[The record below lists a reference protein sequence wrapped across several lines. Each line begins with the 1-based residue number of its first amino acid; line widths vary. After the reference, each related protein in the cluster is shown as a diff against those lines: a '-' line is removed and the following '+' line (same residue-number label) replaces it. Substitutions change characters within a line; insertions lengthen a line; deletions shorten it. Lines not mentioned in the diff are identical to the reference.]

1 MRNRRLCD
9 GARANGARG
18 AAAWMA
24 ACVAALLLGVW
35 AAGASAMQPVK
46 IKAGSGASVD
56 GGAGAKQ
63 DVVAQ
68 RVPRVF
74 QFDGGVRL
82 SAGLAFEF
90 ERGVPT
96 VDEAGRAVGPDG
108 ARFARE
114 ATIASPVEMELVRAS
129 NYGTTILGSGL
140 DHDGVTPLLV
150 VRDSSLNVI
159 DVFASAGDGLMQAE
173 ATGVGRA
180 RTSLGAAGIVD
191 IMGGAVPNHRYDP
204 RAGVVCHGLIVLS
217 CAVSYQPFPPISA
230 WIVKST
236 ALVVSQDRGGT
247 WQLVHQ
253 DVSVQENR
261 ERVREWSMQNWW
273 PDEMGAAPTTAY
285 FAAADYRSKPGCDGG
300 RVIAFRATRAA
311 VGAGWVIDP
320 PALLYQTPTT
330 AAGQHV
336 HTAGIFRRGD
346 GLRAI
351 VGIGDTQAFNRVA
364 AVDRADRAV
373 TSSGWSAT
381 ESYHG
386 AEGVSG
392 NQFVGCAPS
401 AIPGVLILGSDLC
414 QEQLMLLDARG
425 ETGRHEWLYGNG
437 WANGLPS
444 QNFVIRTPTPE
455 LGGPY
460 CSTYE
465 PQQNSTIFPPGSRR
479 LLYSEDGLAW
489 TQLCA
494 PMNQSTWA
502 AAIHGDHVYVDGD
515 GVSDLGLRRLGLPE
529 AVVTARPLKIG
540 GGGMQR
546 LVPSPAVTPGP
557 GGTVT
562 ALTRNG
568 EGLWVDGGVPIEP
581 QPPCMGPVWKMTGTL
596 GASDTR
602 IADIFPIATT
612 DMGGTVDSPR
622 MIGRVWL
629 MNLLPKSMTPRLEI
643 KPNAGAV
650 IETRN
655 TNVTSEGTWAPVD
668 MVISAE
674 MPSGQRP
681 AVRVRSMTGGSDV
694 QAFYL
699 AFDAWG
705 EGEGFPGYATGP
717 DVSGRRN
724 GTAYPDERA
733 AITGIAP
740 SERWT
745 VTLVGMLPWDGIDAS
760 VASDAGLNWPL
771 ASICV
776 GEGIG
781 AERLVFL
788 AELPSHALRAELWR
802 GGAMVGIWRIDG
814 LVWLRQSPL
823 MLSVSRPGAG
833 SDMEITVAACGMAPL
848 QMERLE
854 PDGNPMTFQGR
865 PTMIRFDDGTGID
878 GVGVGVHTS
887 PMLWFGGE
895 VLEDAALDAAGRAAR
910 MRAMPFLRPDAVRRI
925 R

>member
-9 GARANGARG
+9 GARATGARG
-18 AAAWMA
+18 AASLLG
-24 ACVAALLLGVW
+24 ACVVALALAAL

-46 IKAGSGASVD
+46 IKAGGGASAGD
-56 GGAGAKQ
+56 GAGAKQ

-68 RVPRVF
+68 RLPRAF
-74 QFDGGVRL
+74 QFDDGVRL
-82 SAGLAFEF
+82 SRGLAFEF

-96 VDEAGRAVGPDG
+96 VDEDGRAVGPDE

-114 ATIASPVEMELVRAS
+114 ATIASPVKTELVRAS

-150 VRDSSLNVI
+150 VRDSSLNTI
-159 DVFASAGDGLMQAE
+159 DVFAAADGDLMQAE

-180 RTSLGAAGIVD
+180 RTVLGPEGIVD

-236 ALVVSQDRGGT
+236 ALVVSQDRGRT
-247 WQLVHQ
+247 WQLLHQ

-300 RVIAFRATRAA
+300 RVIGFRATRAA
-311 VGAGWVIDP
+311 VGGGWTIDP
-320 PALLYQTPTT
+320 PALIYQTPTA

-346 GLRAI
+346 GLRTI
-351 VGIGDTQAFNRVA
+351 VGIGDGQAFNRVV
-364 AVDRADRAV
+364 AVDRADSAV
-373 TSSGWSAT
+373 TGSGWSAT
-381 ESYHG
+381 ETYHG

-392 NQFVGCAPS
+392 NQFVGCAPGPT
-401 AIPGVLILGSDLC
+401 PGVLILGSDLC

-425 ETGRHEWLYGNG
+425 DTGRHEWLYGNG

-455 LGGPY
+455 LAGPY

-489 TQLCA
+489 TQLSA
-494 PMNQSTWA
+494 PMNLSSWA
-502 AAIHGDHVYVDGD
+502 AAIHGGHVYVDGD
-515 GVSDLGLRRLGLPE
+515 GVSRLGLRRMSLPE
-529 AVVTARPLKIG
+529 VVHTARPLKIG

-546 LVPSPAVTPGP
+546 MVPSPSVAPGP

-562 ALTRNG
+562 ALARNS
-568 EGLWVDGGVPIEP
+568 EGLWVDGGVPIDP
-581 QPPCMGPVWKMTGTL
+581 QPPCLGPVWKMTGTL

-612 DMGGTVDSPR
+612 DMGATVGSSR

-629 MNLLPKSMTPRLEI
+629 MNLMPKSMTPRLEI
-643 KPNAGAV
+643 KPNASAV

-655 TNVTSEGTWAPVD
+655 TNVTSVGTWAPVD

-681 AVRVRSMTGGSDV
+681 VVRVRSMTGGSDV

-699 AFDAWG
+699 ALDAWA

-717 DVSGRRN
+717 DVSGRRD

-733 AITGIAP
+733 AITGMAP

-745 VTLVGMLPWDGIDAS
+745 MTLAGMLPWDGIDAS
-760 VASDAGLNWPL
+760 VQSKTGLKWPL

-776 GEGIG
+776 GEGVG

-788 AELPSHALRAELWR
+788 ADLPSHALWAELWR
-802 GGAMVGIWRIDG
+802 GGAMVGVWRIDG
-814 LVWLRQSPL
+814 LVWLRQSPV

-833 SDMEITVAACGMAPL
+833 SDMEITVAACGMAPV
-848 QMERLE
+848 QMARLD
-854 PDGNPMTFQGR
+854 PDGNPMTFLGT

-895 VLEDAALDAAGRAAR
+895 VLEDVALDATARVAR
-910 MRAMPFLRPDAVRRI
+910 MRAMPFLRPDAVRGVR
-925 R
+925 